1 MSCRGVSH
9 KQLLRQYDM
18 EKAEETLTNKE
29 TQRDDMQAQKVTQS
43 DNNLMYYSCN
53 KDLFQLL
60 GEKYEGCCQTALPLL
75 WSPW

>member
-43 DNNLMYYSCN
+43 DYNFMYNSCN
-53 KDLFQLL
+53 KDLFQ
-60 GEKYEGCCQTALPLL
+60 
-75 WSPW
+75 